1 MKFLLGFV
9 LLVLL
14 LLLLVVVVLG
24 AMDLIGRYF
33 AGASVLGLVMA
44 ITVAAFCLDQLEN
57 KP

>member
-14 LLLLVVVVLG
+14 ILLFVTVVLG

-44 ITVAAFCLDQLEN
+44 ITITAFCLDQLEQ
-57 KP
+57 KG